1 MPLTYRGHSLGQ
13 RCGICEHLSP
23 TQSVPGIDRWL
34 ACEVELSSTLQA
46 SRRLSAMKIFY
57 VNIICGDL
65 RRYAATKSQVGRR
78 HMRTR
83 LYCTIRVH
91 YHKSYDCFN
100 LTGQKQVVSEQ
111 KPCLARQRDRRLPV
125 SYSQPCF
132 WRFLILH
139 CIPEEMTRWT
149 IAQLLATGLF
159 LLRQ

>member
-1 MPLTYRGHSLGQ
+1 MTPTYLGHNLGQ
-13 RCGICEHLSP
+13 CCSICEHLSL
-23 TQSVPGIDRWL
+23 TRSFPGIDHRL
-34 ACEVELSSTLQA
+34 ACEVELSSTPQA
-46 SRRLSAMKIFY
+46 NQRLSAMKIFY

-65 RRYAATKSQVGRR
+65 PRYAATKLQVGRR

-83 LYCTIRVH
+83 LYCAIRVH